1 MSVGARAGLRG
12 GGGWTKKNKPRMLH
26 TSKQGRERATRPQVV
41 MGHSRG
47 ETARRGLPHTTH
59 THMIPTRHPFASICF
74 ATHIRRWE
82 MRDLHALHFF
92 LGPDAVVGG
101 VFPHLLVRVELG
113 HVKGVAVGAQ
123 LEMHNGA
130 GPVTHALLLL
140 GSLSGVGG
148 VANRGYRWVVGRVCV
163 CVCLGEDVCV

>member
-1 MSVGARAGLRG
+1 
-12 GGGWTKKNKPRMLH
+12 
-26 TSKQGRERATRPQVV
+26 
-41 MGHSRG
+41 
-47 ETARRGLPHTTH
+47 
-59 THMIPTRHPFASICF
+59 
-74 ATHIRRWE
+74 

-148 VANRGYRWVVGRVCV
+148 VANRGYRWVVGRGPIENRGVGGRRSQKGMWRDHGAGVRRWDGGAGGSQERGRDKAAAFGQQGTGKHGGPLVC
-163 CVCLGEDVCV
+163 CCRRAGE